1 VQLPQLRI
9 PPRLQPLQGC
19 APQVRVS
26 TQGPAPGEVSRVKE
40 LLTSHPSTPIN
51 VSALAAELSSHPD
64 YLLSGL
70 SQGFWVGVVSP
81 LASTYVSQN
90 LQSALKDPAVVSKLL
105 KKEVDKGYVIGPFK
119 ASPFSVFR
127 SSPLGIDTKKYTGK
141 KRLIFDPHTGPT
153 PSINSL
159 IPSEPFSLH
168 YSTVDN
174 AIKLIKLAGQGA
186 WLSKTDIVDALK
198 TLTLNLNSCLNISAF
213 HFPTKKHPA
222 RQPVSSFWAK
232 K

>member
-1 VQLPQLRI
+1 M
-9 PPRLQPLQGC
+9 
-19 APQVRVS
+19 
-26 TQGPAPGEVSRVKE
+26 
-40 LLTSHPSTPIN
+40 TSHPSTPIN
-51 VSALAAELSSHPD
+51 VSALAAELSFHPDFVFVD

-70 SQGFWVGVVSP
+70 SQGFRVGVVSP

-90 LQSALKDPAVVSKLL
+90 LQSASKEPAVVSKLL

-119 ASPFSVFR
+119 ASPFSLFR
-127 SSPLGIDTKKYTGK
+127 ASPLGVATKKYTGK
-141 KRLIFDPHTGPT
+141 KRLIFDLSAPHTGPT

-186 WLSKTDIVDALK
+186 WLSKTDIVDAFK
-198 TLTLNLNSCLNISAF
+198 II
-213 HFPTKKHPA
+213 PIHPSQWHLFGVKWES
-222 RQPVSSFWAK
+222 RLQSP
-232 K
+232 